1 MNNIDIE
8 KKGTSTREEKAVN
21 NRDKMN
27 GDALK
32 VIGMLCGIAGVVIKV
47 INDKRIQFIL
57 RVKEDNMPNTLRDDM
72 DSCTVKG
79 LLVGIVAF
87 AIKAGINIAIYCA
100 KNSNN

>member
-1 MNNIDIE
+1 MIMNNIDIE

-47 INDKRIQFIL
+47 INDKRI
-57 RVKEDNMPNTLRDDM
+57 
-72 DSCTVKG
+72 
-79 LLVGIVAF
+79 
-87 AIKAGINIAIYCA
+87 
-100 KNSNN
+100 